1 MNLKITK
8 EINLTDVEVR
18 DIIIRYLHDHHG
30 LSGIFDVDFIVGKK
44 PYPSQYPQDC
54 HYYHVLTEA
63 KVRISEN
70 SEGYDK

>member
-8 EINLTDVEVR
+8 EITLTDVEVR
-18 DIIIRYLHDHHG
+18 DIIVRYLHDHHG
-30 LSGIFDVDFIVGKK
+30 LSGIFDVDFIVEKK

-54 HYYHVLTEA
+54 HYVTEFSGA

-70 SEGYDK
+70 E

>member
-18 DIIIRYLHDHHG
+18 DIIVRYLYDHHG
-30 LSGIFDVDFIVGKK
+30 LSGIFDVDFILSKK
-44 PYPSQYPQDC
+44 SHP
-54 HYYHVLTEA
+54 HYITQFSA

-70 SEGYDK
+70 E

>member
-18 DIIIRYLHDHHG
+18 DIIVRYLHDQEG
-30 LSGIFDVDFIVGKK
+30 LSGIFDVDFILEKK
-44 PYPSQYPQDC
+44 SYPSQYPQDC
-54 HYYHVLTEA
+54 HYITQFSGA

-70 SEGYDK
+70 E